1 MTRRPATGAT
11 ASPTRRSPAT
21 TRRRSRLRTA
31 SFAVFDDAAA
41 ELALLTQAN
50 LGPAFQ
56 PDLDSADQVDD
67 EATAEEV
74 ATGCDADTAFEDQFD
89 PTGLA
94 LGTADIDYLL
104 IDDARLMVVTS
115 DVRSFGDENT
125 AQAAFDAL
133 YEAIGECTHFEAA
146 SEDGLES
153 TVIDVAIDTETA
165 TEDVDDQ
172 FDMTGGGAWTFDGQE
187 IPLGVGFSIARIDN
201 NITMVMLLSIGVP
214 EDSELLAPYTEIAA
228 DRLAAVRPARPR
240 RRSPLPSPSPRRR
253 SGPRSTPCPARSPT
267 STPPPRGSSA
277 TTDQRQASGPLS
289 TFLVNFRGAG
299 T

>member
-1 MTRRPATGAT
+1 MLVCTRRILHTCPVRRTRVTSRVNRALPALLLAAALLTACGDETTSDGSDREPDQTIASDD
-11 ASPTRRSPAT
+11 ASPLTP
-21 TRRRSRLRTA
+21 RTA

-41 ELALLTQAN
+41 ELALLTQTN

-67 EATAEEV
+67 EAAVEEV
-74 ATGCDADTAFEDQFD
+74 DTGCDADTAFEDQFD

-125 AQAAFDAL
+125 AEAAFDAL
-133 YEAIGECTHFEAA
+133 YEAIGECTHFENT

-153 TVIDVAIDTETA
+153 TVIDVAIDTDTA

-172 FDMTGGGAWTFDGQE
+172 FDMTGGGAWT
-187 IPLGVGFSIARIDN
+187 STA
-201 NITMVMLLSIGVP
+201 
-214 EDSELLAPYTEIAA
+214 
-228 DRLAAVRPARPR
+228 
-240 RRSPLPSPSPRRR
+240 RRSR
-253 SGPRSTPCPARSPT
+253 SASASRSPGSTTT
-267 STPPPRGSSA
+267 SRW
-277 TTDQRQASGPLS
+277 
-289 TFLVNFRGAG
+289 
-299 T
+299 